1 MEITLMWDY
10 GKLSL
15 EERKSMSDGPKEG
28 QQEHRKTAIK
38 IDTTASKNN
47 WETPSSCCLSY
58 ANAGMTACQCNTE
71 DNFVYV
77 HECLFHMKD
86 ALSTQ

>member
-1 MEITLMWDY
+1 MWDC
-10 GKLSL
+10 GKSSL
-15 EERKSMSDGPKEG
+15 GERKSMSDGPKEG

-38 IDTTASKNN
+38 IDATASKNN
-47 WETPSSCCLSY
+47 CDRDTFSCCLSY
-58 ANAGMTACQCNTE
+58 ANAGMTASQCNTE

-77 HECLFHMKD
+77 HEGLFHMKD

>member
-1 MEITLMWDY
+1 MEITLMWDC
-10 GKLSL
+10 GKSSL
-15 EERKSMSDGPKEG
+15 EERKSDGPKEG

-47 WETPSSCCLSY
+47 CDRDTFQLLSFI

>member
-1 MEITLMWDY
+1 MEITLMWDC
-10 GKLSL
+10 GKSSL
-15 EERKSMSDGPKEG
+15 EERKSDGPKEG
-28 QQEHRKTAIK
+28 QQEHR
-38 IDTTASKNN
+38 DTFQL
-47 WETPSSCCLSY
+47 LSFI

>member
-1 MEITLMWDY
+1 MEITLMWDC
-10 GKLSL
+10 GKSSL

-47 WETPSSCCLSY
+47 CDRDTFQLLSFI
-58 ANAGMTACQCNTE
+58 C
-71 DNFVYV
+71 
-77 HECLFHMKD
+77 
-86 ALSTQ
+86 